1 MRISSY
7 FLIRA
12 FGVVFV
18 VVATLVPAPAD
29 AQQQPLLTQDPA
41 TIGTGNVLLRGE
53 VSYSS
58 DAFYPLSGL
67 TGNLWQLP
75 VFGIDVGIGP
85 IADLQLSGGPNDR
98 LSITRRAAAPFSGDL
113 VVTGNSTYDVDD
125 LSIGTKITLVPEG
138 VERPALAF
146 RFSVRLPNSKHTS
159 GLGQD
164 TTDFSASVLPG
175 KTMGP
180 LRAFGNIGFAILS
193 EPANGP
199 KQNDVVTYGVA
210 ASLKFAPHMEF
221 VSEVNGRWSVRN
233 GVAPIGTESRSRAQV
248 GGAYTRG
255 HLRYDAAVFFGLTPI
270 DPSVGMSAGL
280 SVLFHAFTP

>member
-1 MRISSY
+1 VRISSH
-7 FLIRA
+7 FLIKA
-12 FGVVFV
+12 ISALFV
-18 VVATLVPAPAD
+18 AAATLVPAPAD
-29 AQQQPLLTQDPA
+29 AQEQPLLTQDPA
-41 TIGTGNVLLRGE
+41 TIGTGNILLRGE

-58 DAFYPLSGL
+58 DAFFPLSGL

-85 IADLQLSGGPNDR
+85 IADLQLSGGPYDR

-199 KQNDVVTYGVA
+199 KQNDVVTYGAA
-210 ASLKFAPHMEF
+210 ASLKFARHLEL
-221 VSEVNGRWSVRN
+221 VGEVNGRWSVRN

-255 HLRYDAAVFFGLTPI
+255 HLRYDAAMFFGLTPI
-270 DPSVGMSAGL
+270 DPSIGVSAGL

>member
-1 MRISSY
+1 VRISSH

-18 VVATLVPAPAD
+18 VAATLVPAPAD

-85 IADLQLSGGPNDR
+85 IADLQLSGGPYDR

-210 ASLKFAPHMEF
+210 ASLKFAPHMEL

-270 DPSVGMSAGL
+270 DPSIGVSAGL